1 MAPPRIEDKGNRKRK
16 HVPDNEN
23 SSDSEEEHEEYS
35 DEEGGMR
42 IDDIYIPPPPRNAC
56 TSDLN
61 GPRLIITRIVNENF
75 KSYAGVQVLGPF
87 HKVGI
92 ALQAHLERI
101 YVIYFSV
108 SMQSLD
114 QTVAERVTLLI
125 QCCLYLDIVPLKYD
139 RKRFQ
144 YYSTI
149 QNITEIFSHARYQC
163 ILRKL

>member
-23 SSDSEEEHEEYS
+23 SSDSEEHEEYS

-56 TSDLN
+56 TSDLS

-92 ALQAHLERI
+92 ALQTDLGRI
-101 YVIYFSV
+101 YAIYFSV
-108 SMQSLD
+108 SMQSLV

-139 RKRFQ
+139 LKRFQ
-144 YYSTI
+144 CYSII
-149 QNITEIFSHARYQC
+149 QNITGIFSRARYQC